1 MAGLLGAGQ
10 DSSGGAAVAVVVGG
24 LEELLDGCGS
34 DTSTHA
40 LIRCTVCLVRRVT
53 QWRLGLMGTFPMAW

>member
-24 LEELLDGCGS
+24 LEELLDGGGA

-40 LIRCTVCLVRRVT
+40 LIRCAVCLVRRVT
-53 QWRLGLMGTFPMAW
+53 Q